1 MAPLPDKFADDKVFM
16 VSGKTL
22 NALVDAIRA
31 RTPIAGAGMEFKET
45 PQGIVLSSVAAA
57 ISEMRE
63 LDACNNGLPG
73 YRMVACSEWY
83 DTSGSPP

>member
-31 RTPIAGAGMEFKET
+31 RTPLRGPGIEVKET
-45 PQGIVLSSVAAA
+45 PQGLVLSSTAAA
-57 ISEMRE
+57 SEMRE
-63 LDACNNGLPG
+63 IDVCNNGLPG
-73 YRMVACSEWY
+73 YRMVACSEAY